1 MKQKRV
7 LIWSTAVGDFVDGDK
22 SVGGIAVQLFF
33 WAQIFAK
40 KGWQVTTFTHSKTFV
55 KDDIAFKRVRRH
67 KKFKILHEWLSVFRE
82 MLLVRPHIVI
92 SRGAGRISYPLAIVS
107 RWFGVKFVFFGASD
121 VNFEPGKELIAGGE
135 HNRKLWQK
143 AVKKIK
149 YIVVQNAHQQE
160 TLKKNYDKESLIL
173 FNLWGE
179 YLKNPSRY
187 AKYVDI
193 PLTDVVWVANLRRL
207 KRAEWMVNAAKA
219 LPQFDFTIVGGAT
232 GQEPEYY
239 DEIERLAS
247 GIDNLHFLGKK
258 SFAETNAIVSQSR
271 LLCCTSTFE
280 GFPNTFLQAW
290 ANNIPVVSTVNPSNV
305 ITDNNLGA
313 VVETEDAF
321 QAALQSILSNT
332 EEYNRKCM
340 AVKDYF
346 ERHHSPEVNYQK
358 LVEYID
364 LETI

>member
-1 MKQKRV
+1 MNQKRSNHKII
-7 LIWSTAVGDFVDGDK
+7 IWSTTVSDILDDNKKVA
-22 SVGGIAVQLFF
+22 GIAVQLYF
-33 WAQIFAK
+33 WAQTFARH
-40 KGWQVTTFTHSKTFV
+40 GWNVTTFTHRNSFVEEGITFKHV
-55 KDDIAFKRVRRH
+55 KRYKR
-67 KKFKILHEWLSVFRE
+67 FQIIHEWISIFWE
-82 MLLVRPHIVI
+82 FLLTRPRMVI
-92 SRGAGRISYPLAIVS
+92 SRGAGRIVYPLAILS

-143 AVKKIK
+143 AVKNIK
-149 YIVVQNAHQQE
+149 YIVVQNAHQRE
-160 TLKKNYDKESLIL
+160 TLKKNYQKDSMTL

-179 YLKNPSRY
+179 
-187 AKYVDI
+187 AKVTEMHDFH
-193 PLTDVVWVANLRRL
+193 TDVVWVANLRRL

-290 ANNIPVVSTVNPSNV
+290 AKNIPVVSSVNPSDV
-305 ITDNNLGA
+305 ITNNNLGV

-321 QAALQSILSNT
+321 QVALQSLLLNAG
-332 EEYNRKCM
+332 EYEKKCM
-340 AVKDYF
+340 AVKNYF
-346 ERHHSPEVNYQK
+346 ERHHSPDINYQR
-358 LVEYID
+358 LVDYID
-364 LETI
+364 D

>member
-22 SVGGIAVQLFF
+22 SVGGIAVQLYF

-40 KGWQVTTFTHSKTFV
+40 KGWQVTTLTHSKSFI

-135 HNRKLWQK
+135 HNRKLWHK

-160 TLKKNYDKESLIL
+160 TLKKNYQKDSLML

-179 YLKNPSRY
+179 
-187 AKYVDI
+187 AKTVKI
-193 PLTDVVWVANLRRL
+193 PDFQTDVVWVANLRRL
-207 KRAEWMVNAAKA
+207 KRADWMVNAAKA
-219 LPQFDFTIVGGAT
+219 LPQYDFTIVGGRT

-239 DEIERLAS
+239 DEIEKMSS
-247 GIDNLHFLGKK
+247 GISNLHFLGKK

-290 ANNIPVVSTVNPSNV
+290 AFGIPVVSTVNPSDV
-305 ITDNNLGA
+305 ITTNNLGV
-313 VVETEDAF
+313 VVEAEDGF
-321 QAALQSILSNT
+321 RAALQSMLSNT
-332 EEYNRKCM
+332 EEYKRKCM
-340 AVKDYF
+340 AVEDYF
-346 ERHHSPEVNYQK
+346 EQHHSPEVNYQK
-358 LVEYID
+358 LVEYLD

>member
-1 MKQKRV
+1 MNQKRSNHKII
-7 LIWSTAVGDFVDGDK
+7 IWSTTVSDLFEDNKKVA
-22 SVGGIAVQLFF
+22 GIAVQLYF
-33 WAQIFAK
+33 WAQTFARH
-40 KGWQVTTFTHSKTFV
+40 GWNVITFTNKKSFVEEGITFKHV
-55 KDDIAFKRVRRH
+55 QRWNKL
-67 KKFKILHEWLSVFRE
+67 KIVHEWLSVLWQLFT
-82 MLLVRPHIVI
+82 VRPNVVI
-92 SRGAGRISYPLAIVS
+92 SRGADRKNYPLALVS
-107 RWFGVKFVFFGASD
+107 KILGVKFVFFGASD

-143 AVKKIK
+143 AVKNIK
-149 YIVVQNAHQQE
+149 YIVVQNAHQRE
-160 TLKKNYDKESLIL
+160 TLKKNYQKDSMTL

-179 YLKNPSRY
+179 
-187 AKYVDI
+187 AKVTEMHDFH
-193 PLTDVVWVANLRRL
+193 TDVVWVANLRRL

-239 DEIERLAS
+239 DEIKRLAS

-280 GFPNTFLQAW
+280 GFPNTFLQSW

-332 EEYNRKCM
+332 EEYEKKCM

-346 ERHHSPEVNYQK
+346 EQHHSPEVNYQK
-358 LVEYID
+358 LVDYI
-364 LETI
+364 ET